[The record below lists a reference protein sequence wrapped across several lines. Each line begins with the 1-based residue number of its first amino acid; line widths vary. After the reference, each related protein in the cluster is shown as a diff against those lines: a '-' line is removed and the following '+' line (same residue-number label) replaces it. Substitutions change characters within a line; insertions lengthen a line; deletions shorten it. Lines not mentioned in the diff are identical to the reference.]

1 MVEKR
6 TGKGVEQLGWR
17 SSTRT
22 WEIYLIYPQ
31 HDLFLFVLDFP
42 WSSRFDAHRYLT
54 RTWVLIG
61 WHRTR
66 IPLRRILL
74 VCNMDISCHG
84 VVMSDMTQTDH
95 VNHDADRQV
104 EIWTS
109 NVFVRLAR
117 TNVSTKNSAR
127 KRALCSTAGS
137 AAMWSFV
144 RANMSSHCVCVC
156 VCLCS
161 PREVHVAVVR
171 IGIRVDAEHCQI
183 DQE

>member
-1 MVEKR
+1 
-6 TGKGVEQLGWR
+6 
-17 SSTRT
+17 
-22 WEIYLIYPQ
+22 
-31 HDLFLFVLDFP
+31 
-42 WSSRFDAHRYLT
+42 
-54 RTWVLIG
+54 
-61 WHRTR
+61 
-66 IPLRRILL
+66 
-74 VCNMDISCHG
+74 MDISCHG

-104 EIWTS
+104 EIWAS

-144 RANMSSHCVCVC
+144 RANTSSHCVC

-161 PREVHVAVVR
+161 PREVRVLQQLHVAVVR

-183 DQE
+183 D